1 MSFFGWLFASQYY
14 ASAPIVVDS
23 KISAQPREPG
33 WVEGGRGVTNTLI
46 TSLIIVQKHSRLAFF
61 RICPSPRSFLL
72 TVDRTSLVGRG
83 NRSRVLLAT
92 LPVMVALAYLGT
104 AYFYTSL

>member
-33 WVEGGRGVTNTLI
+33 REGVTNILI
-46 TSLIIVQKHSRLAFF
+46 TSLIIVQKHSRLSSF

-72 TVDRTSLVGRG
+72 TVDRTSLVR
-83 NRSRVLLAT
+83 
-92 LPVMVALAYLGT
+92 
-104 AYFYTSL
+104 